1 MKKEICTDTIK
12 IFHQTAQNETFST
25 KQKCIRWRSCEVC
38 GEDTWCGSDGCP
50 LDPQ

>member
-1 MKKEICTDTIK
+1 MKRNIHSSTALNCKPNS
-12 IFHQTAQNETFST
+12 QTAFQNKPTEVTL
-25 KQKCIRWRSCEVC
+25 WRSCEVC